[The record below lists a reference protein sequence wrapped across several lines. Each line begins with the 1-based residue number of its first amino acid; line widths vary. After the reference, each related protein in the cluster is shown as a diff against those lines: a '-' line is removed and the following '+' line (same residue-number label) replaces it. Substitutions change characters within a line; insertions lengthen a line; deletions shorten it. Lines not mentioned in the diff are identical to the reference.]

1 MRQIEKQ
8 MIQAIRAKRNWKSG
22 NTEVVQTRDYVA
34 NIAIAEIYLHGNHIA
49 TAHPDT
55 WDRAPFAN
63 PNRDTFRYWP
73 TATTRSR
80 LRALGVNASIK
91 NGQAMLD
98 GMAVGWG
105 V

>member
-1 MRQIEKQ
+1 MRKIEKQ
-8 MIQAIRAKRNWKSG
+8 MIQAIREKRDWKSS
-22 NTEVVQTRDYVA
+22 NTKVVQVRSNGINYA
-34 NIAIAEIYLHGNHIA
+34 YIYLHDNHIA
-49 TAHPDT
+49 TATPDT

-91 NGQAMLD
+91 NHCAVLD
-98 GMAVGWG
+98 GMTL
-105 V
+105 